1 LIAPRKAQVM
11 TGSRRRTSRPA
22 EGFPSLLES
31 DEITENK
38 EFDGV
43 GFRVRLVGQTTLDG
57 LGGPWKYKAAE
68 EFLGYATR
76 GSFDV

>member
-1 LIAPRKAQVM
+1 
-11 TGSRRRTSRPA
+11 
-22 EGFPSLLES
+22 LES